1 MINSS
6 RTSPV
11 SKVTFII
18 CVLMVMAAICL
29 VTHQLITNNH
39 HTVLLL
45 RHHITNRHNHQSQ
58 DTKVTPSGLMD
69 LIVNV
74 THTVLAMEAQAKQ
87 LDAEL
92 QRMRQKTRQ
101 LLWKRRKDALWTAI
115 HKCVFFYGCSKGNF
129 TPRKMENGANKTY
142 AQSRNGAG
150 GGAGAGGGGGRVAR
164 R

>member
-1 MINSS
+1 
-6 RTSPV
+6 
-11 SKVTFII
+11 
-18 CVLMVMAAICL
+18 MAAICL
-29 VTHQLITNNH
+29 VTHQLINNNH

-45 RHHITNRHNHQSQ
+45 RRHITNRHNHQSQ

-74 THTVLAMEAQAKQ
+74 TQTVLAMEAQAKQ

-129 TPRKMENGANKTY
+129 TPRKMENGANKTH
-142 AQSRNGAG
+142 AQVMNRASGR
-150 GGAGAGGGGGRVAR
+150 GGGGKVGRR
-164 R
+164 